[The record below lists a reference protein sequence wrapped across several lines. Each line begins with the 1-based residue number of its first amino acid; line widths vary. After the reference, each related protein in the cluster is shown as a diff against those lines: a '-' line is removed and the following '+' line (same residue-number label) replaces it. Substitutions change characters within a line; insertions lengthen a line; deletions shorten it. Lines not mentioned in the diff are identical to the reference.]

1 MGFSKFELD
10 FKILDSLNCIDYKI
24 PTRVQNFVI
33 PKILE
38 GRDVIIFEQTGMGKT
53 AAFAVPLCQK
63 VDWEKNAPQVLVL
76 SPTRE
81 LAIQVSQEIEN
92 IGKLKRLRAQVV
104 YGKQSFEKE
113 QINLKQ
119 KCHFVVATLGRL
131 RDHIEKGTI
140 DLSNVEYLVLDE
152 FDELIQTGFLEDL
165 EFIISKL
172 ENVKQR
178 IFVSATIPEY
188 IDDVVEKYLKS
199 PYIYNHQEDEENQM
213 LNLSEYYLIV
223 ESDVLNN
230 KVDIIKQLIFKEK
243 SQKTIVFCNTQA
255 KVDELYD
262 SLNSDVETVFKI
274 HGDMGQRERIR
285 ALRDFN
291 THKKA
296 ILIATNVVARG
307 IHVED
312 VNLVVNFE
320 IPFEKEKYTHR
331 IGRTGRAGNEGSAV
345 TLVDSAR
352 YENFLEK
359 HSKQGIGQYVLTKE
373 VDDKGYREFYA
384 DFTFKNNN
392 KCKVKE
398 NKSDVTKLYFRGG
411 KNKKLRVVDF
421 VGVICNI
428 EGISAEDIG
437 VIKVDLE
444 HTTVDVLNGKGDTV
458 FQSLKDKNIKG
469 KRIRVEIA
477 RR

>member
-1 MGFSKFELD
+1 MGFSKFGLD
-10 FKILDSLNCIDYKI
+10 LKILESLNIIDYKV
-24 PTRVQNFVI
+24 PTRVQNLVI
-33 PKILE
+33 PQILD
-38 GRDVIIFEQTGMGKT
+38 GKDVIVFEQTGMGKT
-53 AAFAVPLCQK
+53 AAFTIPLCQK
-63 VDWEKNAPQVLVL
+63 VDWEKKSPQVLVL

-81 LAIQVSQEIEN
+81 LAIQVSQEVEN

-113 QINLKQ
+113 QLNLKQ

-140 DLSNVEYLVLDE
+140 DLSKVEYLVLDE

-172 ENVKQR
+172 GNLKQR
-178 IFVSATIPEY
+178 IFVSATIPEH
-188 IDDVVEKYLKS
+188 INDVINKYLKT
-199 PYIYNHQEDEENQM
+199 PYIYSYQSDEENQT
-213 LNLSEYYLIV
+213 LNLIENYLIV
-223 ESDVLNN
+223 KNDNLAN
-230 KVDIIKQLIFKEK
+230 KVDILKRLIVKEK
-243 SQKTIVFCNTQA
+243 SDRTIVFCNTQA
-255 KVDELYD
+255 KVEEVYETLRR
-262 SLNSDVETVFKI
+262 DVEAVLKI
-274 HGDMGQRERIR
+274 HGDMGQKERIK

-291 THKKA
+291 LHKKA
-296 ILIATNVVARG
+296 IMIATNVVARG

-320 IPFEKEKYTHR
+320 VPFEKEKYTHR
-331 IGRTGRAGNEGSAV
+331 IGRTGRAGNEGRAV
-345 TLVDSAR
+345 TLVD
-352 YENFLEK
+352 NTKLDIFLEK
-359 HSKQGIGQYVLTKE
+359 HSEQVISKYTLNEKE
-373 VDDKGYREFYA
+373 NLENHSEFYSE
-384 DFTFKNNN
+384 FTFKNYN
-392 KCKVKE
+392 KCKMKE

-428 EGISAEDIG
+428 EGISAEDVG

-444 HTTVDVLNGKGDTV
+444 HTTVDILNGKGEMV

>member
-1 MGFSKFELD
+1 MRFSEFGLD
-10 FKILDSLNCIDYKI
+10 SKILESLNIIDYKV
-24 PTRVQNFVI
+24 PTRVQNLVI
-33 PKILE
+33 PHILE
-38 GRDVIIFEQTGMGKT
+38 GEDVIIFERTGMGKT
-53 AAFAVPLCQK
+53 AAFTIPLCQK
-63 VDWEKNAPQVLVL
+63 VEWEKNSPQVLVL

-81 LAIQVSQEIEN
+81 LAIQVSQEVEN

-113 QINLKQ
+113 QLNLKQ

-140 DLSNVEYLVLDE
+140 DLSKVEYLVLDE

-165 EFIISKL
+165 EFVISKL

-178 IFVSATIPEY
+178 IFVSATIPDY
-188 IDDVVEKYLKS
+188 INDVIDKYLKK
-199 PYIYNHQEDEENQM
+199 PYIYSYKIDEKNQE
-213 LNLSEYYLIV
+213 LNLIEYYLSV
-223 ESDVLNN
+223 KNENMPY
-230 KVDIIKQLIFKEK
+230 KVNILKAIIAKEK
-243 SQKTIVFCNTQA
+243 SEKTIVFCNTQA
-255 KVDELYD
+255 KVDEVYD
-262 SLNSDVETVFKI
+262 ALKCDVETVFKI
-274 HGDMGQRERIR
+274 HGDMGQRERIK
-285 ALRDFN
+285 ALREFN
-291 THKKA
+291 LHKKS
-296 ILIATNVVARG
+296 IMIATNVVARG
-307 IHVED
+307 IHVEN

-320 IPFEKEKYTHR
+320 VPFEKEKYTHR
-331 IGRTGRAGNEGSAV
+331 VGRSGRAGNQGMAI
-345 TLVDSAR
+345 TLV
-352 YENFLEK
+352 EGTKLELFLEK
-359 HSKQGIGQYVLTKE
+359 HSEQTIIKYILNE
-373 VDDKGYREFYA
+373 ELCDDVFRKFYS

-392 KCKVKE
+392 KCKVKM
-398 NKSDVTKLYFRGG
+398 NNSDVTKLYFRGG

-428 EGISAEDIG
+428 EGITAEDIG

-444 HTTVDVLNGKGDTV
+444 HTTVDILNGKGDNV